1 MSNELETTHNAF
13 NEGLFFSFLV
23 ENFRHDFA
31 EDAVGVNEGME
42 LFGIE
47 PDQFIEWL
55 NMKYPQG

>member
-1 MSNELETTHNAF
+1 VSIEPETINNAF

-31 EDAVGVNEGME
+31 EDAVGVSEGME

-47 PDQFIEWL
+47 PTQFIEWL
-55 NMKYPQG
+55 NVTYPQG

>member
-1 MSNELETTHNAF
+1 VNNEPETIHNAF

-23 ENFRHDFA
+23 ENFRHDLA
-31 EDAVGVNEGME
+31 EDAIEVREGLE

-47 PDQFIEWL
+47 PEQFIEWL